1 MVLKRPSNWRPSRL
15 LLLLLFLYTS
25 PATGFHLH
33 LPFRSNTWWDVF
45 IPQNHRISEY
55 SLFLPHIINSPMFS
69 VHLKYTS
76 CSHDSDELACFLPRV
91 CVYVLLLFIER
102 PLLTLL
108 NAPISLIIKNPS
120 DESTS
125 TASQSLSSSTS
136 LLSSKFIQPKHQ
148 SLSLLWLIHV
158 TERIWVCIICLF
170 GWDIRI
176 FFKLTSTGSTRSET
190 R

>member
-1 MVLKRPSNWRPSRL
+1 MRCFHSSKPSS
-15 LLLLLFLYTS
+15 
-25 PATGFHLH
+25 
-33 LPFRSNTWWDVF
+33 FRIFF
-45 IPQNHRISEY
+45 IPSTHHQQLLPNVLCPSQIY
-55 SLFLPHIINSPMFS
+55 FLLSWFRWTC
-69 VHLKYTS
+69 V
-76 CSHDSDELACFLPRV
+76 CFLPRV

-108 NAPISLIIKNPS
+108 NAPISLITKNPS

>member
-1 MVLKRPSNWRPSRL
+1 MRCFHSSNPSN
-15 LLLLLFLYTS
+15 
-25 PATGFHLH
+25 
-33 LPFRSNTWWDVF
+33 FRKFF
-45 IPQNHRISEY
+45 IPSTHHQH
-55 SLFLPHIINSPMFS
+55 LLPNVLCPSQ
-69 VHLKYTS
+69 YTS

-136 LLSSKFIQPKHQ
+136 LLFSKFIQPKHQ